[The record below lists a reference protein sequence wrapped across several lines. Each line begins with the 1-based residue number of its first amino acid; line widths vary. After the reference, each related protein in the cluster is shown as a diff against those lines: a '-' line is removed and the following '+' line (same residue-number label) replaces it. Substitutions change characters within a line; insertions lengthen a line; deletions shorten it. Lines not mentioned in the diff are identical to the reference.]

1 VQIQIETILHN
12 QTLLITN
19 FCLASIIFTLSLSLK
34 PNLDN
39 SKITKYIRN
48 AFIISLIPLTIFI
61 DQQTE
66 SNSCFSST
74 FNIISFNLLL
84 GFEADIYCLMF
95 FSVSLYITWSII
107 QFSIWYIHEPN
118 NSLFFKYLTIF
129 LISIL
134 FFLSANNLLQLI
146 IGWEGIGIISF
157 LLINWWHNRLEAN
170 SAAIQAI
177 IYNRIGDTGLI
188 IFIIWATLFSNSWN
202 IKQIFVLQNNTILW
216 LPLLGIILAAVGKS
230 AQFLLHPWL
239 LSAIEGPT
247 PVSALLHSSTI
258 VVSGVFL
265 LIRFYPI
272 LKDSQ
277 ILISLI
283 LCLGAITTLFSAL
296 CASSQNDIK
305 KIIAFST
312 TSQLGLIIVTIGI
325 NQPQLAFLHISTHAF
340 FKALLFLCSASIIHT
355 INNEQDIRKIGTL
368 YSILPF
374 TSSCTII
381 SSLALIGIPFI
392 SGFYSK
398 DLILETLNIS
408 YINAWALSSTILATA
423 LTTIYSTRIILFS
436 LTLTPNINTL
446 ISIKKNKNLFS
457 PLIRLSLGSI
467 IFGLIITIFFLPE
480 KQPNFSISLNNKI
493 LPIILLIISS
503 SLTLFYINN
512 LKSLIL
518 PSFVF
523 TSISGYF
530 PTIFHRSFSH
540 TIFSFSK
547 NISSSLMD
555 NLWYELLG
563 PKLISNNISKSSSN
577 FNKLSQGII
586 NNYISIFI
594 LMLLVSLL
602 SSILLP

>member
-1 VQIQIETILHN
+1 MFHN

-19 FCLASIIFTLSLSLK
+19 FCLALIIFTLSLSLK
-34 PNLDN
+34 PDSNNL
-39 SKITKYIRN
+39 KITKYMRN
-48 AFIISLIPLTIFI
+48 AFIISLIPLIIFI

-74 FNIISFNLLL
+74 FNMMSFNLLL
-84 GFEADIYCLMF
+84 GFEADMYCLTF
-95 FSVSLYITWSII
+95 FSVSLYITWSIM
-107 QFSIWYIHEPN
+107 QFSIWYMHEPN

-129 LISIL
+129 LISML
-134 FFLSANNLLQLI
+134 LFLSANNLLQLI
-146 IGWEGIGIISF
+146 IGWEGMGIMSF

-170 SAAIQAI
+170 SAAMQAI

-188 IFIIWATLFSNSWN
+188 IFMIWATLFSNSWN
-202 IKQIFVLQNNTILW
+202 MKQIFILQNNTTLW

-239 LSAIEGPT
+239 LSAMEGPT
-247 PVSALLHSSTI
+247 PVSALLHSSTM

-265 LIRFYPI
+265 LIRFYPMM
-272 LKDSQ
+272 KNSQ
-277 ILISLI
+277 TLISLI
-283 LCLGAITTLFSAL
+283 LCLGAMTTLFSAL

-312 TSQLGLIIVTIGI
+312 TSQLGLMMVTIGI
-325 NQPQLAFLHISTHAF
+325 NQPQLAFLHMSTHAF

-355 INNEQDIRKIGTL
+355 MNNEQDIRKMGTL

-381 SSLALIGIPFI
+381 SSLALMGMPFM

-398 DLILETLNIS
+398 DLILETMNMS

-423 LTTIYSTRIILFS
+423 LTTIYSTRMIL
-436 LTLTPNINTL
+436 LTLTLHPNMNTL
-446 ISIKKNKNLFS
+446 ISIKKNKNLFA

-467 IFGLIITIFFLPE
+467 IFGLIITMFFLPE
-480 KQPNFSISLNNKI
+480 KQPNFSINFNNKI
-493 LPIILLIISS
+493 MPMMLLIVSS

-512 LKSLIL
+512 LKSMIL
-518 PSFVF
+518 PSFMF
-523 TSISGYF
+523 TSMSGYF
-530 PTIFHRSFSH
+530 PTIFHRSFTH

-547 NISSSLMD
+547 NMSSSLMD

-563 PKLISNNISKSSSN
+563 PKLISSNISKSSSN
-577 FNKLSQGII
+577 FNNLSQGMI

-594 LMLLVSLL
+594 LMLLVSLISSTML
-602 SSILLP
+602 S